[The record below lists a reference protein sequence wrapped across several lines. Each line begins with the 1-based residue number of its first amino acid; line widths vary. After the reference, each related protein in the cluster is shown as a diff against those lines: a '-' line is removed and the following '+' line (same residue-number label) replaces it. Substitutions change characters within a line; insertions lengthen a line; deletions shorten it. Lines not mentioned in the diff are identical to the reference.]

1 MGNCCK
7 KTSEIFGEYNLLEPL
22 VNSEDHTN
30 TSYTPPCQ
38 CDTKINNLTDQIATL
53 QSNLDL
59 LEKNTQDN
67 LRLLSED
74 IHYINSKHSCED
86 TSNYNLEYEEKQEDV
101 HGHIPPPPP
110 EEAYEEKQEDV
121 HGQVPPPPPEEAYEE
136 DGYTQESKE
145 LTNNYYLEKDY
156 HIN

>member
-22 VNSEDHTN
+22 VNSEDYTN

-38 CDTKINNLTDQIATL
+38 CDTKINNLTAQIATL

-86 TSNYNLEYEEKQEDV
+86 NPPNLEYEEKQEDYN
-101 HGHIPPPPP
+101 G
-110 EEAYEEKQEDV
+110 E
-121 HGQVPPPPPEEAYEE
+121 VPPPPPEEAYEE
-136 DGYTQESKE
+136 DGNTQESKE
-145 LTNNYYLEKDY
+145 LTNNYYPEEDY
-156 HIN
+156 SAK